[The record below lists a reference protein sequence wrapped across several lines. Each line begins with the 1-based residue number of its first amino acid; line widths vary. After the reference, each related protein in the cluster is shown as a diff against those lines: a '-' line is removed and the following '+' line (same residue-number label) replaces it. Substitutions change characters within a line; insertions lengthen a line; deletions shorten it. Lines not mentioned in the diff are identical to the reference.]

1 LTTNLFTEEVKKM
14 EDIKLKEAVAA
25 VMKDGGRRDALAE
38 LIVEYAE
45 PGHLPAELMSLI
57 LDTRALK
64 PGK

>member
-1 LTTNLFTEEVKKM
+1 M

-45 PGHLPAELMSLI
+45 PGHLPAELMGLI